1 MVGIENIHLVGFI
14 PLDPVGMGI
23 CVPSSRLNNWTHL
36 ILFENMNIE

>member
-14 PLDPVGMGI
+14 PLDPVGI